1 MAECLICHIG
11 FPEPKEEDS
20 LRVEKGMVFDHSSD
34 SWAGVCPSCRAKILA
49 KPGDA
54 RVALRPDEMRQIEA
68 DWKVRAEAA
77 EAEVKKLRGGLTKIS
92 AIRDSIVGFQNVGWS
107 EHIYPLVA
115 ALHDVGFDGVGY
127 DEARKETRTL
137 LDRAEA
143 AEALA
148 DRLAVAL
155 KEIAVDWWPPTHK
168 SGICKECGEWTP
180 ARHPE
185 AHDHAENC
193 TADAEYRRRADKRM
207 LARNALN
214 EWRKARGK
222 DKA

>member
-1 MAECLICHIG
+1 MMAECLICHIG

-92 AIRDSIVGFQNVGWS
+92 AIRDSIVGFQSVGWS

-115 ALHDVGFDGVGY
+115 VLHDVGFDGVGY

-148 DRLAVAL
+148 DRLADMLQKNMARPWLVSEKRAL
-155 KEIAVDWWPPTHK
+155 RKGA
-168 SGICKECGEWTP
+168 
-180 ARHPE
+180 A
-185 AHDHAENC
+185 A
-193 TADAEYRRRADKRM
+193 
-207 LARNALN
+207 ALE
-214 EWRKARGK
+214 EWRKARGG
-222 DKA
+222 KA